1 MFLPTI
7 ASSGSFDCQS
17 EHMRILS
24 HVDYSSHCRMAT
36 IPGPH
41 LINACSTVTKHC
53 VKGVGGNLFPSFPNS
68 HFEDFISLGRTQW
81 PVTCKHTPEP
91 NFYSIFVVVF
101 YCTGSLLLC
110 AGFLQLLQVGAAL
123 HCGAGDSYCGG
134 FSCCRTW
141 AYLSHSMWDI
151 PGSGIKPMS
160 PALASG
166 FLTTGQPGKSLIQ
179 TLK

>member
-1 MFLPTI
+1 MQLHSSYIQYIIKNKKLCIYAKQVEVQIITVFLPTI

-68 HFEDFISLGRTQW
+68 QPGLRLS
-81 PVTCKHTPEP
+81 
-91 NFYSIFVVVF
+91 
-101 YCTGSLLLC
+101 
-110 AGFLQLLQVGAAL
+110 GAPP
-123 HCGAGDSYCGG
+123 
-134 FSCCRTW
+134 
-141 AYLSHSMWDI
+141 YLSHLIWLPLLLRQSL
-151 PGSGIKPMS
+151 PHPARGSHPQL
-160 PALASG
+160 PTASA
-166 FLTTGQPGKSLIQ
+166 TT
-179 TLK
+179 